1 MKQKEQNTLEELKEG
16 IQIPIGK
23 IRNYYGGISI
33 MKTDDKYYWGI
44 QDWDDNYEWHEI
56 SQELYTILLKEQG

>member
-1 MKQKEQNTLEELKEG
+1 
-16 IQIPIGK
+16 
-23 IRNYYGGISI
+23 